1 MVIDSNVFKIS
12 STGLLKIQTSDKRLL
27 LKLEVG
33 TKPERN
39 RNKFVNSSYWLRSG
53 YTCDPFFV
61 VERILVSNVYLIAAL
76 MAVERE
82 SMALGVVVLI
92 AFKTVISKIDDK
104 KWTLLSQ
111 IRWISVPVHLAL

>member
-1 MVIDSNVFKIS
+1 MSSDLMVQCG
-12 STGLLKIQTSDKRLL
+12 TGPNLNWIPARIET
-27 LKLEVG
+27 G
-33 TKPERN
+33 TTPERN
-39 RNKFVNSSYWLRSG
+39 RNEVANGSYWLRSG

-92 AFKTVISKIDDK
+92 AFKTVISKIDDRK
-104 KWTLLSQ
+104 VEFL
-111 IRWISVPVHLAL
+111 